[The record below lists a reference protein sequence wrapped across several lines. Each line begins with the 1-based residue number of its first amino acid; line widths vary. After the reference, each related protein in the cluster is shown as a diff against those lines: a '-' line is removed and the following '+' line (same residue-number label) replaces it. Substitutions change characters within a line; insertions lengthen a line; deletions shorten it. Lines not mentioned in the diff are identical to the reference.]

1 MNLPGGYITAL
12 DVDAIVNTANES
24 LLGGDGT
31 IHHAADP
38 EFLAE
43 CRTLVGCPTGAAK
56 ITQGYRLKARHI
68 IHTVSPIWQD
78 GNGGV
83 QKIQTLPRSQAR
95 LDPASPS
102 QFRSRKGPHA
112 YG

>member
-31 IHHAADP
+31 IHHAANP

-43 CRTLVGCPTGAAK
+43 CRTLVGCPPGP
-56 ITQGYRLKARHI
+56 Q
-68 IHTVSPIWQD
+68 
-78 GNGGV
+78 
-83 QKIQTLPRSQAR
+83 
-95 LDPASPS
+95 
-102 QFRSRKGPHA
+102 RSRRAAG
-112 YG
+112 